1 MKPFRKE
8 KAMIMDVLLLVI
20 AMVPLLRAA
29 LRNRL
34 RSR

>member
-20 AMVPLLRAA
+20 AMVPLLR
-29 LRNRL
+29 
-34 RSR
+34 SRFA